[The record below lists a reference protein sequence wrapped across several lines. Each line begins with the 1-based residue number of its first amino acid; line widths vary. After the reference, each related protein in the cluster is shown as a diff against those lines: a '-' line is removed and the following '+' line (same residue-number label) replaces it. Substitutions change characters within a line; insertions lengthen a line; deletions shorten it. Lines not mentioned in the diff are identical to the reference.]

1 MNLLES
7 HSSEIIYYSV
17 PIYYE
22 YGLIF
27 EKITDINYSIN
38 SACLFLI
45 TYTIYSA
52 SLLK

>member
-1 MNLLES
+1 MLEG
-7 HSSEIIYYSV
+7 HSSEAIYYSV
-17 PIYYE
+17 PNYYE

-27 EKITDINYSIN
+27 ETITDINYSIN

-45 TYTIYSA
+45 NYTIYSA